1 MLTGYNTDVN
11 HDDLAFHVQTEDKG
25 RDNPYIESLI
35 YVGGQVL
42 ASKRTGYASILEQ
55 GKGKEA
61 ILAIMD
67 HQHRSMISAIRA
79 GTFDDKVAELLGGA
93 QADQDHPGNHGN
105 HGPAAG
111 AGPERSLDEV
121 ILEYLNSEAQQ
132 DRLVLMLQEEVELAF
147 GETALISVLA
157 TSSKTGRAAAGARI
171 ELKLISTAA
180 EPRILATGR
189 TDSEGRLRLLVQ
201 IPRIDQGSSAL
212 IITASSELGKTE
224 LKYLL

>member
-1 MLTGYNTDVN
+1 MLTGYNTDVS

-55 GKGKEA
+55 GKGKDA

-79 GTFDDKVAELLGGA
+79 GTFDAKVAELLGA
-93 QADQDHPGNHGN
+93 VHQDNHGS
-105 HGPAAG
+105 AAT
-111 AGPERSLDEV
+111 AHATERSLDEV
-121 ILEYLNSEAQQ
+121 ILEYLNAEAHQ
-132 DRLVLMLQEEVELAF
+132 DRLVLMLQEEVELSF

-157 TSSKTGRAAAGARI
+157 TSSKTGRAVTGARV

-180 EPRILATGR
+180 EPRVLASGR
-189 TDSEGRLRLLVQ
+189 TDHDGRLRLLVQ

>member
-1 MLTGYNTDVN
+1 MLTGYNTDVS

-25 RDNPYIESLI
+25 KDNPYIESLI

-67 HQHRSMISAIRA
+67 HQHRSMISAIRS
-79 GTFDDKVAELLGGA
+79 GTFDAKVAELLGGA
-93 QADQDHPGNHGN
+93 QQDDHGRALL
-105 HGPAAG
+105 GTPAS
-111 AGPERSLDEV
+111 ERSLDEV
-121 ILEYLNSEAQQ
+121 ILEYLNAEAQQ

-147 GETALISVLA
+147 GETALLSVLA
-157 TSSKTGRAAAGARI
+157 TSSKSGRAVTGAKV
-171 ELKLISTAA
+171 ELKLISTVA
-180 EPRILATGR
+180 EPRILATGK
-189 TDSEGRLRLLVQ
+189 TDTEGRLRLLVQ

-212 IITASSELGKTE
+212 IITAASDLGKTE

>member
-1 MLTGYNTDVN
+1 MLTGYNTDVS
-11 HDDLAFHVQTEDKG
+11 HDERAFHVQTEDKG

-55 GKGKEA
+55 GKGKDA

-79 GTFDDKVAELLGGA
+79 GTFDAKVSELLGSGPPNDGGRSH
-93 QADQDHPGNHGN
+93 QA
-105 HGPAAG
+105 PAA
-111 AGPERSLDEV
+111 ERSLDEV
-121 ILEYLNSEAQQ
+121 ILEYLNAEAHQ
-132 DRLVLMLQEEVELAF
+132 DRLVIMLQEEVELAF

-157 TSSKTGRAAAGARI
+157 TSSKTGRAVAGARV
-171 ELKLISTAA
+171 ELKLISTVA
-180 EPRILATGR
+180 EPKILASGR
-189 TDSEGRLRLLVQ
+189 TDQEGRLRLLVQ

-212 IITASSELGKTE
+212 IITASSELGRTE

>member
-1 MLTGYNTDVN
+1 MLTGYNTDVS
-11 HDDLAFHVQTEDKG
+11 HDELAFHVQTEDKG

-79 GTFDDKVAELLGGA
+79 GTFDAKVAELLGTGR
-93 QADQDHPGNHGN
+93 DNHG
-105 HGPAAG
+105 HGAVGAG
-111 AGPERSLDEV
+111 AGANATERSLDEV
-121 ILEYLNSEAQQ
+121 ILEYLHAEAQQ
-132 DRLVLMLQEEVELAF
+132 DRLVLLLQEEVELAF

-157 TSSKTGRAAAGARI
+157 TSSKTGRAVAGARV

-180 EPRILATGR
+180 EPRVLASGR
-189 TDSEGRLRLLVQ
+189 TDDEGRLRLLVQ

>member
-1 MLTGYNTDVN
+1 MLTGYNTDVS
-11 HDDLAFHVQTEDKG
+11 HDELAFHVQTEDKG
-25 RDNPYIESLI
+25 KDNPYIESLI

-67 HQHRSMISAIRA
+67 HQHRSMISAIRS
-79 GTFDDKVAELLGGA
+79 GTFDAKVAELLGGA
-93 QADQDHPGNHGN
+93 QQDDHGRGFPGP
-105 HGPAAG
+105 PAS
-111 AGPERSLDEV
+111 ERSLDEV
-121 ILEYLNSEAQQ
+121 ILEYLNAEAQQ

-147 GETALISVLA
+147 GETALLSVLA
-157 TSSKTGRAAAGARI
+157 NSSKTGRAVGGARV
-171 ELKLISTAA
+171 ELKLISTVA
-180 EPRILATGR
+180 EPRILATGK
-189 TDSEGRLRLLVQ
+189 TDAEGRLRLLVQ

-212 IITASSELGKTE
+212 IITASSDLGKTE

>member
-1 MLTGYNTDVN
+1 MLTGYNTDVS
-11 HDDLAFHVQTEDKG
+11 HDELAFHVQTEDKG
-25 RDNPYIESLI
+25 KDNPYIESLI

-67 HQHRSMISAIRA
+67 HQHRSMISAIRS
-79 GTFDDKVAELLGGA
+79 GTFDAKVAELLGGA
-93 QADQDHPGNHGN
+93 QQDDHGRGFPGV
-105 HGPAAG
+105 PAS
-111 AGPERSLDEV
+111 ERSLDEV
-121 ILEYLNSEAQQ
+121 ILEYLNAEAQQ

-147 GETALISVLA
+147 GETALLSVLA
-157 TSSKTGRAAAGARI
+157 NSSKTGRAVGGAKV
-171 ELKLISTAA
+171 ELKLISTVA
-180 EPRILATGR
+180 EPRILATGK
-189 TDSEGRLRLLVQ
+189 TDAEGRLRLLVQ

-212 IITASSELGKTE
+212 IITASSDLGKTE

>member
-1 MLTGYNTDVN
+1 MLTGYNTDVS
-11 HDDLAFHVQTEDKG
+11 HDERAYHVQTEDKG

-79 GTFDDKVAELLGGA
+79 GAFDAKVAELLGSG
-93 QADQDHPGNHGN
+93 DNHREESAAA
-105 HGPAAG
+105 PA
-111 AGPERSLDEV
+111 ERSLDEV
-121 ILEYLNSEAQQ
+121 ILEYLNAEAQQ
-132 DRLVLMLQEEVELAF
+132 DRLVLILQEEVELAF

-157 TSSKTGRAAAGARI
+157 TSSKTGRAVAGARV

-180 EPRILATGR
+180 EPRVLATGR
-189 TDSEGRLRLLVQ
+189 TDNEGRLRLLVQ

-212 IITASSELGKTE
+212 IITASSPLGKTE

>member
-1 MLTGYNTDVN
+1 MLTGYNTDVS

-79 GTFDDKVAELLGGA
+79 GTFDAKVAELLGG
-93 QADQDHPGNHGN
+93 
-105 HGPAAG
+105 GPAEDHGRAMLG
-111 AGPERSLDEV
+111 SPAAERSLDEV
-121 ILEYLNSEAQQ
+121 ILEYLNAEAQQ

-147 GETALISVLA
+147 GETALLSVLA
-157 TSSKTGRAAAGARI
+157 TSSKTGRAVTGAKV
-171 ELKLISTAA
+171 ELKLISTVA
-180 EPRILATGR
+180 EPRILATGK
-189 TDSEGRLRLLVQ
+189 TDAEGRLRLLVQ
-201 IPRIDQGSSAL
+201 IPRVDQGSSAL
-212 IITASSELGKTE
+212 IITASSDLGKTE

>member
-1 MLTGYNTDVN
+1 MLTGYNTDVS
-11 HDDLAFHVQTEDKG
+11 HDERAYHVQTEDKG

-55 GKGKEA
+55 GKGKDA

-79 GTFDDKVAELLGGA
+79 GTFDAKVAELLGAG
-93 QADQDHPGNHGN
+93 DNHREES
-105 HGPAAG
+105 AA
-111 AGPERSLDEV
+111 APTERSLDEV
-121 ILEYLNSEAQQ
+121 ILEYLNAEAQQ
-132 DRLVLMLQEEVELAF
+132 DRLVLILQEEVELAF

-157 TSSKTGRAAAGARI
+157 TSSKTGRAVVGARV

-180 EPRILATGR
+180 EPRVLATGR
-189 TDSEGRLRLLVQ
+189 TDNEGRLRLLVQ

-212 IITASSELGKTE
+212 IITASSPLGKTE